1 MKKYL
6 YRGEQYTT
14 ERDLRQAIFEQTRVA
29 IRPIIED
36 SEWEKYGVKVEQV
49 VQEQP
54 KQSFEVVKHQ
64 KMFELESRFE
74 HLSTSKTS
82 SVMSELGFEVN
93 CNLDSYQRIL
103 MIEDQMLEDDVVM
116 FRIFDNTYQEL
127 TKKDLAIIK
136 KEIAKFHSELCH
148 AKWEAKEL
156 IEAAET
162 VEQLETVEIAL

>member
-29 IRPIIED
+29 IRPIVED
-36 SEWEKYGVKVEQV
+36 SEWEKYGVKVVEESRKEQ
-49 VQEQP
+49 QP
-54 KQSFEVVKHQ
+54 SIDVARQHKL
-64 KMFELESRFE
+64 FELESCFE
-74 HLSTSKTS
+74 ECSKSKTS
-82 SVMSELGFEVN
+82 CLMSELGFEVN

-127 TKKDLAIIK
+127 AKKDLIVIK
-136 KEIAKFHSELCH
+136 KEIAQFHNELCL
-148 AKWEAKEL
+148 AKWETKEL
-156 IEAAET
+156 ILAAET
-162 VEQLETVEIAL
+162 VEQLELIEIAL